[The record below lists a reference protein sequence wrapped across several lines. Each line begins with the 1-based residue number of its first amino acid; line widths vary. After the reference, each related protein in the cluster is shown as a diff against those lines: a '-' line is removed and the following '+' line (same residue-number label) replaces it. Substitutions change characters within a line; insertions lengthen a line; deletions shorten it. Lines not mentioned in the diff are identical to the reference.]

1 MAFELAGGRLEAKV
15 EEFFLRLLQLIE
27 QPLIFKSVELDR
39 GELLGSDRHYASPSS
54 RLMMRAFKGS
64 L

>member
-1 MAFELAGGRLEAKV
+1 MAFELARRGLEAKV
-15 EEFFLRLLQLIE
+15 EQLFLRLLQLFDE
-27 QPLIFKSVELDR
+27 SLVFLGVELDW

-54 RLMMRAFKGS
+54 RLMMRAFRGS